1 MFSNKE
7 IIGYHVFENWRAFNL
22 ITPKLSDIYGYTIRQ
37 QVICM
42 DVQNF
47 GFSSFGG
54 NEKGTVTAT
63 ITFGGNSIPENS
75 YKNIVVNT
83 PMLARTAYS
92 VGKYMLD
99 EGMRAKMSING
110 SD

>member
-1 MFSNKE
+1 
-7 IIGYHVFENWRAFNL
+7 
-22 ITPKLSDIYGYTIRQ
+22 
-37 QVICM
+37 M

-110 SD
+110 SDQEKKLKEVIDEEWIPDVYGGKSPF